1 MKRYHVTFWL
11 ANGNRYS
18 YFVKAEDEDKA
29 VIKAHVKMCKCEISF
44 INEIDVIGNRKV
56 GI

>member
-18 YFVKAEDEDKA
+18 YFVKAENEDKA
-29 VIKAHVKMCKCEISF
+29 VIKAHVKMCKCEISSL
-44 INEIDVIGNRKV
+44 NEIGVHWH
-56 GI
+56 